1 MIDLLVF
8 LTLLVLGYV
17 AGSIAE
23 KRHFRSI
30 AEREKRFLRQPAV
43 TFAERDASEVPGRSR
58 LVSGSAVVSVDYFKR
73 FLAGLRMIFGGRVSA
88 YESLLDRA
96 RREAILRMRL
106 QAAGAR
112 EILGVRVETATI
124 YGRRRRKGLGS
135 VEAFAY
141 GTAVWPP
148 KSAVPPAAP

>member
-8 LTLLVLGYV
+8 LALLVLGYF

-23 KRHFRSI
+23 RRHYLSI
-30 AEREKRFLRQPAV
+30 EKRERSFLGQPAV
-43 TFAERDASEVPGRSR
+43 THAESHGVRPGRCR

-73 FLAGLRMIFGGRVSA
+73 FLAALRMLFGGRVSA

-96 RREAILRMRL
+96 RREAVLRMRL
-106 QAAGAR
+106 QGAGAR
-112 EILGVRVETATI
+112 EILGVRIETATV
-124 YGRRRRKGLGS
+124 YGRRRGKGVGA

-148 KSAVPPAAP
+148 KDEIQAPAP

>member
-1 MIDLLVF
+1 MTDLLVF
-8 LTLLVLGYV
+8 LALLVLGYV

-23 KRHFRSI
+23 RRHFRSI
-30 AEREKRFLRQPAV
+30 EERERRFLRQPAV
-43 TFAERDASEVPGRSR
+43 TIPQGDETHPPGRSR

-73 FLAGLRMIFGGRVSA
+73 FLAGLRMIFGGRVSS

-96 RREAILRMRL
+96 RREALLRMRL

-112 EILGVRVETATI
+112 EILGVRVETATV
-124 YGRRRRKGLGS
+124 YGRRRGKGLGS

-141 GTAVWPP
+141 GTGVWPP
-148 KSAVPPAAP
+148 KDAVPPPAP